1 MGLVTNRIVFCV
13 FLFSVSEGEV
23 LMIII
28 FMIVLNLSLI
38 MTVLTMMR
46 IITVMRRDDDENDKD
61 NAFSDDEDE
70 INDIKTSF
78 PSI

>member
-1 MGLVTNRIVFCV
+1 MRLVTNRIGFYV

-38 MTVLTMMR
+38 MTVLAMMR
-46 IITVMRRDDDENDKD
+46 MITVMRQ
-61 NAFSDDEDE
+61 
-70 INDIKTSF
+70 
-78 PSI
+78 